1 MQVFTRKN
9 KREKFIFF
17 EIPLLIESK
26 LYNKF
31 DIIFFIKS
39 KKIIRL
45 KRFISKG
52 GNKRLFQ
59 ILNNKQLND
68 VKKIKFCDYIIV
80 NDKNIKFLKQN
91 LLNIFK
97 NYVRNIS

>member
-1 MQVFTRKN
+1 MKVFTRKN

-31 DIIFFIKS
+31 DFIFFIKS
-39 KKIIRL
+39 KKRIRL

-52 GNKRLFQ
+52 GDKKLFR
-59 ILNNKQLND
+59 ILNNKQLDD
-68 VKKIKFCDYIIV
+68 VKKIKFCDYTII
-80 NDKNIKFLKQN
+80 NDNLFLN
-91 LLNIFK
+91 
-97 NYVRNIS
+97 